1 MSDTTPMTFFGLI
14 IVFLFL
20 VACYAMYGKNTLKKE
35 AVERGHAE
43 WVVDSNGETEWRW
56 KEVRSE

>member
-1 MSDTTPMTFFGLI
+1 MTFFGLI

-56 KEVRSE
+56 KGVRSE